1 MGYFNLHIVDNNS
14 SYAPLIEYLGLS
26 RRRSRTDEASSRP
39 FSVYRM
45 QRNFGPY
52 VLWRVPAIA
61 QRIPLE
67 GSRFILTEGDIV
79 FCHPLSGRDFALR
92 YSQVLDSF
100 PISEIFKIG
109 PLINVTRALVQDT
122 HIVRHEKDD
131 VRHAKAVV
139 AAPTVDVGISLDET
153 ESAPSLWSSEVDTHT
168 VMYRAGSHLV
178 PIHTVV
184 HSGYSIRM
192 GPPYQVYH
200 LPYHYLRQRR
210 PRLPKRMWMKHQG
223 SASTSRTQRSSPQR
237 TSEEQKLSSLTSLD
251 LSADEVAGRNLTDYA
266 RLMFCR
272 SSKAG
277 SSKGS
282 STRWLSPEAVS
293 EGLFDT
299 IVVSNENNT
308 TSTTST
314 SSQSLTSVSNDK
326 TIFTSQSLYDLL
338 HGCSREFEAELRF
351 SCREAF
357 RTLRTGMYGPG
368 YFTRRFCGR

>member
-14 SYAPLIEYLGLS
+14 SYAPLIEYFGLD
-26 RRRSRTDEASSRP
+26 RRRSRKETDASRP
-39 FSVYRM
+39 AFSVYRM

-153 ESAPSLWSSEVDTHT
+153 ESAPPLWLSEVDTHT
-168 VMYRAGSHLV
+168 VMYSAGSHLV

-210 PRLPKRMWMKHQG
+210 PRLPKRMWMKRQG
-223 SASTSRTQRSSPQR
+223 S
-237 TSEEQKLSSLTSLD
+237 TSLD

-277 SSKGS
+277 SSKGP

-299 IVVSNENNT
+299 IVVSNKMNKTTNT
-308 TSTTST
+308 TSSTTSN
-314 SSQSLTSVSNDK
+314 SSQSLTSVSKDK

-338 HGCSREFEAELRF
+338 HGCSREFETELRF